1 VENSVDAHIY
11 FSFKGESYDLK
22 TAIDLDDLIEKTD
35 TLPNIHRILAKQNN
49 IDTYSYLYEVMESH
63 EVTYD
68 NAIGIAVTC
77 INGNLF
83 DMEKFRQLWQ
93 EQKEINIVQTIA
105 KQYLNIEDLNQ
116 QSDIKSALLEAFRQG
131 KNS

>member
-1 VENSVDAHIY
+1 MENSVLAHIY

-22 TAIDLDDLIEKTD
+22 TTIDLNDLLERTD
-35 TLPNIHRILAKQNN
+35 TLPNIHRILARQNN

-63 EVTYD
+63 EVSYD
-68 NAIGIAVTC
+68 KATGLAASC

-93 EQKEINIVQTIA
+93 KQKEINIVQSIA

-116 QSDIKSALLEAFRQG
+116 KTAIKSALLEAFRQG

>member
-1 VENSVDAHIY
+1 MENSVDAHIY